1 MTNPYLTEPCTVFDD
16 IEKISP
22 LLKFVTMLLA
32 IFTSLLI
39 LGSVIICCYYCSL
52 ENNYTLLNESMT
64 AQMRE
69 VGLPD
74 DYEYDEDL
82 HE

>member
-1 MTNPYLTEPCTVFDD
+1 
-16 IEKISP
+16 
-22 LLKFVTMLLA
+22 MLLA